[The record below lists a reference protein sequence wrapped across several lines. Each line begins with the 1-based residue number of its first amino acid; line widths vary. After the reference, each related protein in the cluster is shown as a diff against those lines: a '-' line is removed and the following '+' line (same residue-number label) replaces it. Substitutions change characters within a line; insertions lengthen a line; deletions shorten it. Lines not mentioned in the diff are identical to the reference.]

1 MRDFLTET
9 NLFKAAGL
17 SAILTLMTMGR
28 LVHAE
33 KPFGVYV
40 GLTFALMAFV
50 CGAVT
55 AWGKRGGMPGI
66 VTDSQTLLRGLALA
80 ATVSLVLLPVQVLWL
95 DPSFLDALENAES
108 KTRMELAYPS
118 TANGCLSLV
127 LWSAG
132 FQMMF
137 LQAAPMSF
145 FVRLTGSQAWA
156 LGLCVALRSFVAYL
170 QIDEAGVTEHA
181 VLFTVWAMVTT
192 GVGCL
197 VFARFGL
204 APTMFLAAG
213 LDLNVFFVPSSGP

>member
-9 NLFKAAGL
+9 NLIRATGL

-28 LVHAE
+28 LVHSE
-33 KPFGVYV
+33 KPFAIYI

-55 AWGKRGGMPGI
+55 AWGGRGGMPGI
-66 VTDSQTLLRGLALA
+66 ITNSQTLLRGLAVA
-80 ATVSLVLLPVQVLWL
+80 ATVSLVLLPVQLLWL
-95 DPSFLDALENAES
+95 DPSFRNALVNPES
-108 KTRMELAYPS
+108 VARMELAYPS

-145 FVRLTGSQAWA
+145 FVRLTGSQSWA
-156 LGLCVALRSFVAYL
+156 LGLCVALRALVSYL
-170 QIDEAGVTEHA
+170 QIDVAGVTEHA
-181 VLFTVWAMVTT
+181 ALFTVWAMVTT

-204 APTMFLAAG
+204 APTMLLAAG
-213 LDLNVFFVPSSGP
+213 LDLNVFFLPSSAI